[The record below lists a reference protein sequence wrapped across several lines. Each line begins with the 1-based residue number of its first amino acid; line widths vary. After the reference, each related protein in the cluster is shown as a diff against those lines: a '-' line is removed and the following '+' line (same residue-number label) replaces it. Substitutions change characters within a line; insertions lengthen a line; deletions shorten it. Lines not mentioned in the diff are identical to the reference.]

1 MVLAFLRIW
10 SYGTWNFRAYYNL
23 PPGPQFDWRRWWT
36 TGVVAAV
43 MLVPALADWLRKRRG
58 IQRT

>member
-1 MVLAFLRIW
+1 
-10 SYGTWNFRAYYNL
+10 
-23 PPGPQFDWRRWWT
+23 
-36 TGVVAAV
+36 VVAAV